1 MSLKKTAS
9 FKKNLKREDRDP
21 ILSPLEGSSPAG
33 DFLAYDPVYN
43 KIRLARQEDDPT
55 LPQGVWKKSL
65 KVSDFKEVEKLA
77 TEALSTR
84 SKDFQLMVWL
94 IEAWVKLYQLQG
106 LIRGLKLLNAFCLAF
121 WETGFPPLKRGDNDY
136 RLAPFH
142 WLNEKLS
149 ARISEIFIT
158 ETSLSEPISY
168 RFLDWKEAL
177 SLEKTFQKSDDPET
191 SEKKAQGEG
200 RPILKNLQRAISAT
214 PSAFYQA
221 LEYDLETALQEIETL
236 EKFLLTH
243 YQSSEV
249 SLYQLRRNVKDIL
262 DLIHQIE
269 AERGEISSQEKIT
282 QKEDQEPTASNSLEE
297 PPQKDLA
304 KPQLSQKSESTS
316 ISKEEGPAP
325 KPTNIPTSTAFQSRE
340 EAYTI
345 LQQIQTYLM
354 EIEPH
359 SPAPYLIK
367 RALKWEHMSLEDLFR
382 EVLDETGDLN
392 QLLTLLGIQKT
403 PHSPVSE

>member
-1 MSLKKTAS
+1 MSLKKTTS
-9 FKKNLKREDRDP
+9 LKKNLKREDRDP
-21 ILSPLEGSSPAG
+21 ILVPLAGTKPAG
-33 DFLAYDPVYN
+33 EFLAYDPIYN
-43 KIRLARQEDDPT
+43 KIRLARQEDDPS

-65 KVSDFKEVEKLA
+65 KVSDFKEVEKIT

-106 LIRGLKLLNAFCLAF
+106 LIRGLKLLNALCLTF
-121 WETGFPPLKRGDNDY
+121 WETGYPPLKRGDNDY

-149 ARISEIFIT
+149 ARISEIFIS

-191 SEKKAQGEG
+191 SEKKAQDEG
-200 RPILKNLQRAISAT
+200 RPILKNLQRAISDT
-214 PSAFYQA
+214 SSAFYQA
-221 LEYDLETALQEIETL
+221 LAQNLETALQEIETL

-249 SLYQLRRNVKDIL
+249 SLYQLRRNVNDIL
-262 DLIHQIE
+262 DLIHQID
-269 AERGEISSQEKIT
+269 AERGEISSQEKII
-282 QKEDQEPTASNSLEE
+282 QKEVQSIPSSPSSEDTL
-297 PPQKDLA
+297 QKDLR
-304 KPQLSQKSESTS
+304 KPQALQESESTP
-316 ISKEEGPAP
+316 ISKEESPVP
-325 KPTNIPTSTAFQSRE
+325 KPTNSSSTAFQSRE
-340 EAYTI
+340 EAYTL

-354 EIEPH
+354 DTEPH

-367 RALKWEHMSLEDLFR
+367 RALKWEHMSLEDVFR

-392 QLLTLLGIQKT
+392 QLLTLLGMQKT
-403 PHSPVSE
+403 PHSPISE